1 MTLDGAPARDQAASR
16 ISAILMRLC
25 ESSGALA
32 VALVDGEGET
42 VDYAGKL
49 PPFDTRVAAAEW
61 RLVLAI
67 LEESRLESLR
77 ATHEM
82 RIRSRGRS
90 YAAVALSDGYV
101 LVFAL
106 SRHSFAISYRALD
119 EAARELEAE
128 TGLSPRF
135 RADPSQWVRVEVR
148 PTPDNQ
154 HRPEAIWHEGGW
166 RAVSVVGKLHPKD
179 LVRGEVG
186 YFARLSNGDDLLLV
200 REPLGRWFLGRPR

>member
-1 MTLDGAPARDQAASR
+1 MSTDSAPARDQAASR

-42 VDYAGKL
+42 VDYAGAL

-61 RLVLAI
+61 RLVLTI
-67 LEESRLESLR
+67 LDESRLESLR

-82 RIRSRGRS
+82 RIRAGGRS
-90 YAAVALSDGYV
+90 FAAVGLSDGYV

-106 SRHSFAISYRALD
+106 PRHCFSLSYRALD
-119 EAARELEAE
+119 EAARELESE

-135 RADPSQWVRVEVR
+135 HPDPSQWVGVEVR
-148 PTPDNQ
+148 PSSDNQ
-154 HRPEAIWHEGGW
+154 HRPEAVWHEGGW
-166 RAVSVVGKLHPKD
+166 RAVTVVGKLHPKD
-179 LVRGEVG
+179 LRRGEVG
-186 YFARLSNGDDLLLV
+186 YFARSWNGDDLLLV
-200 REPLGRWFLGRPR
+200 REPLGRWFAGRPR